1 MLTPGQKAARLYWCQ
16 QRRNWNIRSWRKI
29 HWSDESRFLLH
40 MTDCR
45 VRVWRQ
51 RNTAYSQR
59 HIQETVPF
67 GGGSI
72 MVWGCVSHDCKLDLV
87 TVQGTLT
94 GQKYQT
100 DILETAV
107 IPHCDDHPLLT
118 RPVFMDDNARP
129 HRSRAVIEC
138 LRQNAISTLP
148 WPARSPDLNP
158 LEHLWD
164 ILGRKI
170 REITPPVQT
179 LLELE
184 AALHREWQQIPQQ
197 RIQRLVQGMRRRLD
211 ATIAVQGGYIK
222 Y

>member
-1 MLTPGQKAARLYWCQ
+1 
-16 QRRNWNIRSWRKI
+16 
-29 HWSDESRFLLH
+29 
-40 MTDCR
+40 MT
-45 VRVWRQ
+45 
-51 RNTAYSQR
+51 YSQR

-67 GGGSI
+67 DGGSI

-94 GQKYQT
+94 GQTYQT

-107 IPHCDDHPLLT
+107 IPHFDDHPLLT

-138 LRQNAISTLP
+138 LRQNAISTLL

-170 REITPPVQT
+170 CEITPPVQT

-197 RIQRLVQGMRRRLD
+197 RIQRLVKGMRRRLD
-211 ATIAVQGGYIK
+211 AAIAVQGGYIK